1 MRRGCDL
8 ARDRRAAAVIEF
20 AVVAGIFLTMLVG
33 AIEIGL
39 QWWTCDCLQM
49 TADLTARC
57 IAEGA
62 CRDDPLGFA
71 TTEAADWALPG
82 AVSVLSVDD
91 QAASCHGMVVS
102 GTRFVTVQ
110 IRSDLWSGLSFPFV
124 APSLSVSAC
133 YPQVS

>member
-1 MRRGCDL
+1 MRRGRDL
-8 ARDRRAAAVIEF
+8 LRDRRAAAVIEF
-20 AVVAGIFLTMLVG
+20 AIMAGIFLTMLVG

-39 QWWTCDCLQM
+39 QWWTRDCLQM

-57 IAEGA
+57 IAVGT

-82 AVSVLSVDD
+82 AVSALSVDD
-91 QAASCHGMVVS
+91 RATSCHGVAVS
-102 GTRFVTVQ
+102 GTRFVTVR
-110 IRSDLWSGLSFPFV
+110 IRSDLWSGVSFPFV

-133 YPQVS
+133 YPQVL